1 MVLEEHRIDGIF
13 EVMRSKVELCNILM
27 LTLTSG
33 CSTQMVKH
41 KTRALL
47 TKSGRDHMNLNIL
60 SLEDILDGFFSGMSG
75 PLSLPM
81 V

>member
-1 MVLEEHRIDGIF
+1 
-13 EVMRSKVELCNILM
+13 M
-27 LTLTSG
+27 LTLISG
-33 CSTQMVKH
+33 CSTQTVKH
-41 KTRALL
+41 KREGFNLL

-81 V
+81 VKLAVSDHCQIITISEALYYV